1 MQCPRSDFAFAKPL
15 RLLNAAQYRAVFDS
29 APVRAAQPQFLILA
43 RPNELGHPRLG
54 LVIAKKHVR
63 NATDRNR
70 IKRIARETF
79 RLQQHQLFPL
89 DAVVLARAGA
99 GDLDKDALAKIFN
112 KLWRRLDQ
120 RARNPQPEQQAQ
132 QRPPRP
138 QRGKGRK
145 GSGNKNAADKPAQP
159 PNSNGARTQESGS

>member
-1 MQCPRSDFAFAKPL
+1 MQCPRSDFGFAKPL

-79 RLQQHQLFPL
+79 RLQQHQLFAL

-99 GDLDKDALAKIFN
+99 GELDKDALAKIFN

-120 RARNPQPEQQAQ
+120 RARNPQPEKDPQ
-132 QRPPRP
+132 PPRV
-138 QRGKGRK
+138 QRGRGRK
-145 GSGNKNAADKPAQP
+145 APAGKKTGNHPAPLPAQKP
-159 PNSNGARTQESGS
+159 TTDSGSRS

>member
-43 RPNELGHPRLG
+43 RPNDLGHPRLG

-63 NATDRNR
+63 NACDRNL

-79 RLQQHQLFPL
+79 RLQQHQLFAL
-89 DAVVLARAGA
+89 DAVVLARSGA
-99 GDLDKDALAKIFN
+99 GELDSAALAKVFN
-112 KLWRRLDQ
+112 KLWRKLDQ
-120 RARNPQPEQQAQ
+120 RARNPQPDNGQNNK
-132 QRPPRP
+132 PRAN
-138 QRGKGRK
+138 QGRK
-145 GSGNKNAADKPAQP
+145 PRRGGKSRTSAQAQP
-159 PNSNGARTQESGS
+159 PNTSTSGDQQ